1 MGVLLDFEKMT
12 AEVPQD
18 KVLRTCAAIDAALAT
33 KWVGADAVQS
43 LLGLMGFCGQVL
55 VVGGWRVPWTVLALR
70 VAASRGFAPMNSF
83 WESELQWWLELLRG
97 WKGPMVVMLMEVEWL
112 IPVHSADVGFFT
124 DASRELSTHT
134 GGAGAIFG
142 KLAMQFDFTELEIE
156 HLEICD
162 TEGLVLVL
170 WLTMLLDNPE
180 TRDKIVGKRFV
191 TWCDNQSFQGAVN
204 AHKSNAPTLAFLLG
218 ILHNLQARYSF
229 DLLVRYVKSEDNV
242 AADAASRRDFERFY
256 AFMLSLGV
264 SSTDVVWL
272 PVQETLRSSWSS
284 ELQSMRIAQHAIRDA
299 PIQE

>member
-1 MGVLLDFEKMT
+1 MGVLIDLEKMT

-18 KVLRTCAAIDAALAT
+18 KVLRTCAAIDAALDVR
-33 KWVGADAVQS
+33 WVGADAIQS
-43 LLGLMGFCGQVL
+43 LLGLLGFCGQVL

-70 VAASRGFAPMNSF
+70 VAVRQGFAPMNSF
-83 WESELQWWLELLRG
+83 WESELRWWLELLRG
-97 WKGPMVVMLMEVEWL
+97 WKGPMVVLMVAVDWL
-112 IPVHSADVGFFT
+112 IPTHSADGGFFT
-124 DASRELSTHT
+124 DASRELSTGT

-142 KLAMQFDFTELEIE
+142 KLAMQFDFTQSEIT

-170 WLTMLLDNPE
+170 WLTMLLGIPE
-180 TRDKIVGKRFV
+180 TRDKIVGRRFV

-229 DLLVRYVKSEDNV
+229 DLVVKYVKSEDNV

-264 SSTDVVWL
+264 SSADIVWL

-284 ELQSMRIAQHAIRDA
+284 ELKSMRIAQHAMKEKQNR
-299 PIQE
+299 E